1 MRCLAP
7 ILGPAVALALSMAL
21 PALAQ
26 PAADPPKPPPPAA
39 IPAGPEVTRPKPE
52 AVEVFYPPGATGDA
66 VVVLEMVVDETGRI
80 TDVKAVVGEPPFST
94 AAITAS
100 KNFRFAPATRDG
112 KPVAAKIR
120 YELKFTEPPPPEPE
134 PEPAPPLA
142 STPPTGAEPP
152 KPPPQPPPPG
162 PIEVTIEGERKP
174 PSVTTFTRAEV
185 RELPGAFGDP
195 FRAIEAMP
203 GVTPIISGLP
213 YFFVRGAPP
222 GNIGYF
228 LDGIRVPLLYH
239 VALGPSVVHP
249 GIVERVDLYSGGYP
263 ARYGRFAGGIVAGET
278 TPPRPEF
285 HGEANVRLLDAG
297 ALVEA
302 PVFDGRGTVL
312 VGGRYS
318 YTALLLTLASPD
330 AILQY
335 WDYQVRA
342 SYDVT
347 PKDQLSVFSF
357 GAFDFIGEKQE
368 SGTQVLFSTEFHRVD
383 LRWDHRASERTQV
396 RLATTL
402 GLELTRGDE
411 DDFFLRDRSLSVRTE
426 IAHKADENVRLKLG
440 ADVSTDTFDINA
452 PDNNDSEDP
461 AQAAEDRKQ
470 FDEAFPIRTDLATGV
485 WGEVAFKPEPWLTIT
500 PGLRVDLYVSDG
512 ASAVG
517 VDPRISAR
525 YELNDKWRLLH
536 ALGIAHQPPSFVI
549 PIPGF
554 QISDLRSGL
563 QRALQHSAGV
573 EADLPQ
579 EFSAGVT
586 LFHNA
591 FFRMTD
597 VLGTLKDDGND
608 ETDDEPKFDDRS
620 LGHSYGVEVFV
631 RRSLAKKLGGFLS
644 YTLSRSTRSIGRE
657 HFPSSFDRTHV
668 LNLALAYDL
677 GRRWRAG
684 SRLVFYTGF
693 PNQGDRNPI
702 GRSSRPD
709 RIPAFYRIDARL
721 EKRWRLGKKGYWAFV
736 IEWLNATL
744 QKETVSVDCS
754 TGQCVPEEIGPV
766 TIPSIGLEAFF

>member
-1 MRCLAP
+1 MRA
-7 ILGPAVALALSMAL
+7 ASLALFCCVLSWAVSG
-21 PALAQ
+21 AAQ
-26 PAADPPKPPPPAA
+26 PAPEPPADTA
-39 IPAGPEVTRPKPE
+39 PKAQPKTAPKVTRPEPE
-52 AVEVFYPPGATGDA
+52 SVEVFYPPGGKGDA
-66 VVVLEMVVDETGRI
+66 VVVLEMVVDETGQV
-80 TDVKAVVGEPPFST
+80 TGVKAVVGEPPFST

-100 KNFRFAPATRDG
+100 RNFRFKPATRGG
-112 KPVAAKIR
+112 KPIAAKIR
-120 YELKFTEPPPPEPE
+120 YEVKFTEPPPPEPE
-134 PEPAPPLA
+134 PEPKTPP
-142 STPPTGAEPP
+142 SEPPPTGEPP
-152 KPPPQPPPPG
+152 APPTPPPPPG
-162 PIEVTIEGERKP
+162 PIEVTIEGEKKP

-278 TPPRPEF
+278 TPPKPEF

-318 YTALLLTLASPD
+318 YTALLLTLAAPET
-330 AILQY
+330 ILQY
-335 WDYQVRA
+335 WDYQLRA
-342 SYDVT
+342 SYDVG

-357 GAFDFIGEKQE
+357 GAFDFIGEKRE
-368 SGTQVLFSTEFHRVD
+368 EGTRVLFSTEFHRVD
-383 LRWDHRASERTQV
+383 LRWDHRASARTNV

-411 DDFFLRDRSLSVRTE
+411 DDFFLRDRSVSVRTE
-426 IAHKADENVRLKLG
+426 IAHKAHKNVKLKLG
-440 ADVSTDTFDINA
+440 ADMSTDTFDVNS
-452 PDNNDSEDP
+452 PDLVDEEDP
-461 AQAAEDRKQ
+461 AQAAEDQKD
-470 FDEAFPIRTDLATGV
+470 FEDAFPLRTDIATGV

-500 PGLRVDLYVSDG
+500 PGLRVDVYVSDG

-517 VDPRISAR
+517 IDPRISAR

-536 ALGIAHQPPSFVI
+536 AFGIAHQPPSFVI

-554 QISDLRSGL
+554 QISNLDTGL
-563 QRALQHSAGV
+563 QRAAQHSAGV
-573 EADLPQ
+573 EADLPE

-586 LFHNA
+586 LFQNA

-597 VLGTLKDDGND
+597 VLGTIKDDGND
-608 ETDDEPKFDDRS
+608 ETDEDPKIDDRS

-668 LNLALAYDL
+668 LNLAAAYDL

-684 SRLVFYTGF
+684 ARLVFYTGF

-702 GRSSRPD
+702 GRVERPD
-709 RIPAFYRIDARL
+709 RIPSFYRVDARL

-736 IEWLNATL
+736 IEWLNATI

-754 TGQCVPEEIGPV
+754 SGRCIPEEIGPV